1 MRTRSLAALAATA
14 LLALTL
20 AGCATEPTT
29 VDEAPPAIPG
39 QTTEQGDL
47 PSLVTLPGD
56 GTYLVPDQAPYGSY
70 QIVGEPDTQPEGC
83 AWTLFDASGA
93 ELASDNGIYVFL
105 EDTVAKF
112 TTSGCGQ
119 WEQYE

>member
-1 MRTRSLAALAATA
+1 MRTRSLAAVAATA
-14 LLALTL
+14 LLALAL
-20 AGCATEPTT
+20 VGCASETDT
-29 VDEAPPAIPG
+29 DEEPPAAVPG

-70 QIVGEPDTQPEGC
+70 QIVGEPDSQPDGC
-83 AWTLFDASGA
+83 TWTLFDSNGA
-93 ELASDNGIYVFL
+93 ELASDNGVYVFI

-112 TTSGCGQ
+112 TTTGCGE

>member
-1 MRTRSLAALAATA
+1 MRTRTLAAAAA
-14 LLALTL
+14 VLLALTL

-29 VDEAPPAIPG
+29 VDDTPAIPG

-47 PSLVTLPGD
+47 PSLITLPGD

-70 QIVGEPDTQPEGC
+70 QITGEPDSQPDGC
-83 AWTLFDASGA
+83 TWSLFDANGSV
-93 ELASDNGIYVFL
+93 LAADNGSYVFL

-112 TTSGCGQ
+112 TTAGCGE